1 MDEVCRIIRNGATKM
16 ATKTPMAQTIAQ
28 WRYLYSLAEKA
39 MLRDKEEISRLKM
52 KINKLEQQR

>member
-1 MDEVCRIIRNGATKM
+1 MRNKCDTCGVEISKDV
-16 ATKTPMAQTIAQ
+16 PMAQTIEQ

-52 KINKLEQQR
+52 KINKLEQQK

>member
-1 MDEVCRIIRNGATKM
+1 MRTKCD
-16 ATKTPMAQTIAQ
+16 TCGVEISKGVPMAQTIAQ
-28 WRYLYSLAEKA
+28 WKYLHSLAEKA